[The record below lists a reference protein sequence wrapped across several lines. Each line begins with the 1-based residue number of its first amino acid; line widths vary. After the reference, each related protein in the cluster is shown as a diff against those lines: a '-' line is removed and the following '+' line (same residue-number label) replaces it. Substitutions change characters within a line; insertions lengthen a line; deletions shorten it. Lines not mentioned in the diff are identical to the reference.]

1 MMTRLATVVLLSS
14 LLASVASADVIE
26 RVVATVD
33 DKAIFLSD
41 LRKRAVPFLPQIAD
55 AKTDIERAARLKEL
69 YDQLLDFLIEE
80 ALLKQLASEAGI
92 VVTNA
97 DVEAAM
103 ENIRAQNN
111 MTEEQF
117 FEAVKAQGMSEARYR
132 ADLKKQLTRFKVIN
146 ERVRSRVNITEDEV
160 QRRYEQR
167 ARGEGSE
174 LRFKV
179 SHLVVPL
186 DADALATETAAVR
199 EEANIVR
206 AALTPVNFAKR
217 AEELGGGELGWVAE
231 GDLPENLGRTLLPLG
246 PGDISDPVQGSG
258 GFHIF
263 YVQDREV
270 GSDFPSFDE
279 MREELFREMLD
290 AAMRRQERI
299 FIEELRRDA
308 VINRL
313 L

>member
-117 FEAVKAQGMSEARYR
+117 FEAVKAQGMSEAQYR

-231 GDLPENLGRTLLPLG
+231 EDLPENLGRTLLPLG

>member
-1 MMTRLATVVLLSS
+1 MMTRLATIVLLSS

-55 AKTDIERAARLKEL
+55 AKTDTERAARLKEL

-97 DVEAAM
+97 DVETAI

-117 FEAVKAQGMSEARYR
+117 FEAVKAQGMSEAQYR
-132 ADLKKQLTRFKVIN
+132 ADLKKQLARFKVIN
-146 ERVRSRVNITEDEV
+146 ERVRSRVNITDDEV

-167 ARGEGSE
+167 ARGEGNE

-186 DADALATETAAVR
+186 DPDALATETAAAR
-199 EEANIVR
+199 KEANIVR
-206 AALTPVNFAKR
+206 AALTPVNFAER

-231 GDLPENLGRTLLPLG
+231 GDLPENLGRALLPLG
-246 PGDISDPVQGSG
+246 PGDISDPVRGSG

-270 GSDFPSFDE
+270 GSDFPSYDE